1 MLSHFRSI
9 QLFATLWTVA
19 HQVHLSMRFS
29 WQEYW
34 SGLPFSTP
42 GDLPKPR
49 IKPMSPALQAD
60 SLPLSHWGIIMAKKD
75 IETHSLISIK
85 KRMNNQI
92 FGPLFPSPFSFGI
105 IFRSCIY
112 RNITIQSNNRPATSK
127 TVGQLSTF
135 LRIRPKTKGRCI
147 CLVQV

>member
-9 QLFATLWTVA
+9 QLFATLQTVA

-42 GDLPKPR
+42 GDLPEPR
-49 IKPMSPALQAD
+49 IKPMSPAAPALQAD

-75 IETHSLISIK
+75 IETHSLIYLHK
-85 KRMNNQI
+85 KENE
-92 FGPLFPSPFSFGI
+92 
-105 IFRSCIY
+105 
-112 RNITIQSNNRPATSK
+112 
-127 TVGQLSTF
+127 
-135 LRIRPKTKGRCI
+135 
-147 CLVQV
+147 